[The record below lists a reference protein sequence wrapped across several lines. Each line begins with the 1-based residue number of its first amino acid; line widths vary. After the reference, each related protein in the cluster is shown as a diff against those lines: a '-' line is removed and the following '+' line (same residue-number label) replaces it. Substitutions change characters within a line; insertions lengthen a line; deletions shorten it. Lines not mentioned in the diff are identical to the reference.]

1 MEIKLM
7 VRRTLVAT
15 IAVSAFCTLVAQ
27 ETFEVA
33 SIKPSD
39 PNERRIGI
47 GMRPGGM
54 VNMTGV
60 TLKLLIQQAYNVQ
73 DFQVSG
79 APAWAGT
86 ERYDITAK
94 AEDSAEN
101 PDADPRKFTD
111 AQMKTAQE
119 KMRQRLQTLL
129 ADRFQLK
136 VHRDTKELPVY
147 ALVVAKGGSKLQE
160 AKVPDTPPPPPGPG
174 RGPGPGTRGMR
185 MSPGHL
191 EAYMAPVSML
201 VQNLSQQ
208 LARTV
213 VDQTGL
219 KGNYDFKLS
228 WTPDPG
234 TGGNPFGGPGPSQ
247 GPSPGPL
254 PPGVNPPPPP
264 DPNGPTLFTAVQE
277 QLGLKLE
284 STKAPVDI
292 IIVDHAEKASEN

>member
-7 VRRTLVAT
+7 VRRALVAT
-15 IAVSAFCTLVAQ
+15 LVVFASSALIAQ

-60 TLKLLIQQAYNVQ
+60 NLRLLIQQAYDVR

-86 ERYDITAK
+86 DRYDIIAK
-94 AEDSAEN
+94 AGDSVEN
-101 PDADPRKFTD
+101 SDSDPRKFSD
-111 AQMKTAQE
+111 AQLKTAQE
-119 KMRQRLQTLL
+119 KMRFRLQALL

-147 ALVVAKGGSKLQE
+147 ALVVAKSGPKLQE
-160 AKVPDTPPPPPGPG
+160 AQVPDTPPTAQ
-174 RGPGPGTRGMR
+174 GPGPKFGPGSRGMR
-185 MSPGHL
+185 MSPGNL
-191 EAYMAPVSML
+191 EAYSVPLSFL

-208 LARTV
+208 LGRTV
-213 VDQTGL
+213 TDQTGL
-219 KGNYDFKLS
+219 KGTYDFKLS
-228 WTPDPG
+228 WTPDQAMAASA
-234 TGGNPFGGPGPSQ
+234 FGGPGP
-247 GPSPGPL
+247 GPGPL
-254 PPGVNPPPPP
+254 PPDVKAPPPP

-277 QLGLKLE
+277 QLGLKLD
-284 STKAPVDI
+284 STKGPVDI
-292 IIVDHAEKASEN
+292 IVVDHAEKPSEN